1 MSLRRYCPLN
11 ALDPN
16 PRRDARPFLLHHFLE
31 QSAALFPD
39 KTAVV
44 HEGVRA
50 SYADVNARANRLAQA
65 LDKAGVGRG
74 DRVVLLSEN
83 SIGYI
88 VSYYG
93 ILKSGAVVASLNTDI
108 RPQAL
113 AGLVQML
120 EPKAI
125 IVSKRLERTVRALGA
140 LPGTASVMV
149 QGARGAA
156 WPAAADP
163 DAAATADPDLP
174 LDPDSCAAIIFTS
187 GSAGAP
193 KGVMLSHANV
203 VANTRSIVEYLG
215 LTRNDV
221 QMVVLPFFYVM
232 GKSLLN
238 THMAVGGVVV
248 LNNQFAYTAAV
259 LRQMADE
266 KVTGFSG
273 VPSTFAHLLFRS
285 PLAAY
290 RDKLP
295 DLRYCSQA
303 GGHMPARVKRELL
316 KVLPG
321 HTRLIV
327 MYGATEAAA
336 RLAYVPPERLEAKI
350 DSIGIPIPGVTM
362 SVVSPEGRDL
372 GPGEH
377 GEIVVRGDN
386 IMLGYYKDEE
396 ATRQVLDER
405 GYHTGDLGYM
415 DEEGFFYVTGRKD
428 DQLKVGGHRV
438 SPQEI
443 EDAIADSGLA
453 VESVVFGLPD
463 PLQGQRL
470 AGLVVPVRPASGT
483 VTEILRHCAAR
494 LPKFAVPG
502 TLRLVETIP
511 KTANG
516 KLDRAASAASF
527 LEGPQA

>member
-1 MSLRRYCPLN
+1 MRAIEPT
-11 ALDPN
+11 
-16 PRRDARPFLLHHFLE
+16 PRPDARPFLLHHFLE
-31 QSAALFPD
+31 KSAALFPD

-83 SIGYI
+83 SLGYI
-88 VSYYG
+88 VCYYG

-113 AGLVQML
+113 TGLVQRL
-120 EPKAI
+120 EPRAI
-125 IVSKRLERTVRALGA
+125 IVSRRLERTVRGLEGA
-140 LPGTASVMV
+140 LPGNASVMV

-163 DAAATADPDLP
+163 DAAATADPGLP
-174 LDPDSCAAIIFTS
+174 IDPGSCAAIVFTS

-215 LTRNDV
+215 LTQDDV
-221 QMVVLPFFYVM
+221 QMVVLPFCYVM

-238 THMAVGGVVV
+238 SHVAVGGTVV

-321 HTRLIV
+321 HTRLVV

-350 DSIGIPIPGVTM
+350 DSIGIPIPGVAM
-362 SVVSPEGRDL
+362 SVLSPEGRDL

-386 IMLGYYKDEE
+386 IMLGYYKDEA

-405 GYHTGDLGYM
+405 GYHTGDLGYR
-415 DEEGFFYVTGRKD
+415 DEDGFFYVTGRKD
-428 DQLKVGGHRV
+428 EQLKVSGHRV

-463 PLQGQRL
+463 PLQGQKL
-470 AGLVVPVRPASGT
+470 AGLVVPVRPAPDT
-483 VTEILRHCAAR
+483 VTKILRYCAAK

-516 KLDRAASAASF
+516 KLDRAASAATF